1 MGKDERI
8 RILSGSA
15 SVQLL
20 EKISRYL
27 GVEPVDTYVGRFS
40 DGEIRVQIRENI
52 RGNNVYIIQSTNPP
66 GDNILELL
74 LLIDAAKR
82 ASAKSIA
89 AVIPYFGYARQD
101 RKDAPR
107 VPISAKVMAN
117 LLQTVGASRVLTVD
131 LHADQIQGFFD
142 IPVDNLYAIP
152 VFKEYVEK
160 KFPDL
165 NRDDFVIVSP
175 DAGGT
180 RRARL
185 FARKLGD
192 LPIALIDKRRPRPNV
207 AEVMNVIGD
216 VKGKVAIIVDDI
228 IDTGNSVRS
237 AAMALKEKGATEIYV
252 LITHGIFSGRAKEIL
267 DDSPINEIVIT
278 DTIEGNEDR
287 LPSKARKISIAG
299 LMGEAIR
306 RIHYSESLS
315 VLFL

>member
-1 MGKDERI
+1 MGKNDI
-8 RILSGSA
+8 RLLSGSA
-15 SVQLL
+15 SRELL
-20 EKISRYL
+20 NKISRYL
-27 GVEPVDTYVGRFS
+27 DVEPVDTYVGRFS
-40 DGEIRVQIRENI
+40 DGEIRVQIKENI

-66 GDNILELL
+66 GDNIMELL

-82 ASAKSIA
+82 ASAKNIT

-152 VFKEYVEK
+152 VFKEYLLK
-160 KFPDL
+160 KFPGL
-165 NRDDFVIVSP
+165 NREEFVIVSP

-207 AEVMNVIGD
+207 AEVMNVIGE
-216 VKGKVAIIVDDI
+216 VEGKTAIIVDDI

-237 AAMALKEKGATEIYV
+237 AAIALKERGARNVFV
-252 LITHGIFSGRAKEIL
+252 LITHGIFSGKAKEIL
-267 DDSPINEIVIT
+267 EDSPIDEIIVT
-278 DTIEGNEDR
+278 DTIEGNDGR
-287 LPSKARKISIAG
+287 MPSIAKKISISS

-306 RIHYSESLS
+306 RIHFSESLS